1 MDASDSAYDRLL
13 LDHVFQNHRNQI
25 KAALEWHD
33 GDVWD
38 VYKQAIAV
46 REREKVPTVGPAV
59 DRRSVNHTLVAY
71 NMNDRCKS
79 YESDGRESLPME
91 AAAEAVFEHCRIEAR
106 RLADWMQQE
115 GL

>member
-1 MDASDSAYDRLL
+1 MHIEECIDRCDKLQPVSCALKGCTWLCEWSESVSNDAMDASDSAYDRLL
-13 LDHVFQNHRNQI
+13 LDHVFQNHRDQI

-46 REREKVPTVGPAV
+46 REREKVPTVGPAI

-71 NMNDRCKS
+71 NDERQ
-79 YESDGRESLPME
+79 
-91 AAAEAVFEHCRIEAR
+91 V
-106 RLADWMQQE
+106 
-115 GL
+115 